1 MNANICAYRLNLL
14 WVSVQKMMLGGGGG
28 VVFGSLQLFTPEEAN
43 DVCEQL

>member
-14 WVSVQKMMLGGGGG
+14 WVSVQKMMLGG

-43 DVCEQL
+43 DVCEKL